1 MKRVAAIDCGTNS
14 IRLLIS
20 DIDEE
25 KNKATDVV
33 RELRI
38 VRLETGRAHV

>member
-20 DIDEE
+20 DIDTST
-25 KNKATDVV
+25 NTATDVV
-33 RELRI
+33 REMRI
-38 VRLETGRAHV
+38 ACEKY